1 MKISEYVIAAIKNAE
16 EAQKPPSSAEAVP
29 IFGQNVTFDERGY
42 AVYKP
47 PEENGQKGHLG
58 RLIAKGVYEA
68 QKQSVAD
75 YNKTIDAKHANSY
88 SSNTSAPQAQPALA
102 KTVEQIAQEQAAKQL
117 SDEQRMA
124 TVNKLAY
131 RRPDMQLQQFQMQ
144 NRARQIAPQQFEQ
157 QSINQLGLAS
167 LANNPNAQQL
177 SYNRAFVR
185 SPAKTLANQGRG
197 GDSMLVHMRPDEVS
211 AMQNM
216 ALQNGTT
223 MTVNPTTGL
232 PEAFNL
238 KKMFNFLGKNAQYIV
253 PFVPGAAFESVGL
266 GSIANPVGRGLI
278 GGALGGLSGGRPN
291 LKRGIMSGLAS
302 YGLSSAYQGLQAAG
316 GGAGSVPEGAQA
328 PQSEGQAAWQGIK
341 NMTAGDEA
349 SRKLATDA
357 FGKNFGTN
365 TAAMTLTG
373 FTGLAAI
380 EEEEKYLEQMRAQ
393 NRIGEQEYARR
404 RARID
409 EAKRIAAETM
419 SKYPGYAV
427 GGEVLMNKAP
437 PDNEH
442 NPYGMKAGGVARMI
456 NGDGDGMSD
465 SVPATIDDTQP
476 ARLADGEFVI
486 PADVVSGLGNGS
498 TKAGAKQLYAMMD
511 RVRHARTGTKQQG
524 KEINPT
530 KYMPA

>member
-1 MKISEYVIAAIKNAE
+1 
-16 EAQKPPSSAEAVP
+16 
-29 IFGQNVTFDERGY
+29 
-42 AVYKP
+42 
-47 PEENGQKGHLG
+47 
-58 RLIAKGVYEA
+58 
-68 QKQSVAD
+68 
-75 YNKTIDAKHANSY
+75 
-88 SSNTSAPQAQPALA
+88 
-102 KTVEQIAQEQAAKQL
+102 
-117 SDEQRMA
+117 
-124 TVNKLAY
+124 
-131 RRPDMQLQQFQMQ
+131 
-144 NRARQIAPQQFEQ
+144 
-157 QSINQLGLAS
+157 
-167 LANNPNAQQL
+167 
-177 SYNRAFVR
+177 
-185 SPAKTLANQGRG
+185 
-197 GDSMLVHMRPDEVS
+197 
-211 AMQNM
+211 
-216 ALQNGTT
+216 
-223 MTVNPTTGL
+223 
-232 PEAFNL
+232 
-238 KKMFNFLGKNAQYIV
+238 
-253 PFVPGAAFESVGL
+253 
-266 GSIANPVGRGLI
+266 
-278 GGALGGLSGGRPN
+278 
-291 LKRGIMSGLAS
+291 
-302 YGLSSAYQGLQAAG
+302 
-316 GGAGSVPEGAQA
+316 VPEGAQA

-365 TAAMTLTG
+365 TASMTLTG

-419 SKYPGYAV
+419 SRYPGYAM